1 MKKLT
6 IILSVVFSVLMIASC
21 LVLPLSASSA
31 YQTYTYSIDGYAL
44 YSPDAYTAD
53 KVVDSTYMGL
63 DVPIDNPGDMICD
76 DMGNVYI
83 ADTANNRI
91 VVLDRYYKLK
101 FTITTF
107 RNGQGVMDSLSA
119 PQGVFVS
126 ERYIW
131 VCDTGANRIVVFDR
145 KGNFNR
151 VIEEPESPL
160 FDDNSVY
167 KPVAIAVDKYEKL
180 YVVSSTTYQGI
191 IVMTSSGEFTGFIGA
206 QAVTISAWEII
217 WRRFQ
222 TEEQRENSES
232 YVATEYNNIA
242 LNGDFIYVTTST
254 IDEGSVAGTI
264 TGKDK
269 TGKYAPVKLLNQAG
283 DEIMRRNGFYPP
295 SGEIDI
301 FGARST
307 DASKGVPTGVST
319 LIDVASGPEQTWSI
333 IDEKR
338 SKIYTY
344 DFDGNLLFAF
354 GDKEGNMLGN
364 ISSIE
369 AICYQDDTML
379 ILDKDKD
386 TITVFE
392 RTEYGDVLLDAIAAE
407 NRQDYNEAIN
417 LWTDVLK
424 RNSNFDAAYIGIG
437 QAMYRRGDFEESL
450 EYFEAAYDTDNW
462 SNSYKDIRKE
472 FMSKYFLFLVLGIV
486 ALIVVIVLVAKYIGK
501 VNKRIK
507 KADQRRSFW
516 EELLYAFYVML
527 HPFDGFWDLKHER
540 RGSLRGAVTINLI
553 VILTFFYQSIGQGYL
568 MNPYGSY
575 STIWAQAISV
585 LVPLL
590 LFVTANWCLTTL
602 FEGEGSFKD
611 IYIACSYSMMPIP
624 LLVIPA
630 TIYSNFAIQTEVE
643 LIALVTTISFLW
655 MGLLIFFG
663 TQVTHDYSIVKNLVT
678 ILGTVLGMVFIMF
691 IAILFTTL
699 VGKLVSLGTNIV
711 TELQYRM

>member
-1 MKKLT
+1 VKKITT
-6 IILSVVFSVLMIASC
+6 IICVVFSVMMIASC
-21 LVLPLSASSA
+21 LVLPASASSA

-44 YSPDAYTAD
+44 YSPDAYTAE
-53 KVVDSTYMGL
+53 KVVDSAYMGL
-63 DVPIDNPGDMICD
+63 DVPIDNPGDLICD
-76 DMGNVYI
+76 DQQNVYI

-101 FTITTF
+101 FTISTF

-119 PQGVFVS
+119 PQGLFVS
-126 ERYIW
+126 EKYIW

-145 KGNFNR
+145 KGNFDR

-206 QAVTISAWEII
+206 QAVTISAWDII

-222 TEEQRENSES
+222 TEEQRENSET

-254 IDEGSVAGTI
+254 IDEGSVMNTI
-264 TGKDK
+264 RAKDK

-364 ISSIE
+364 VSSIE
-369 AICYQDDTML
+369 AICYQGDTML

-437 QAMYRRGDFEESL
+437 QAMYRNGEFEESL
-450 EYFEAAYDTDNW
+450 EYFEAAYDTLNW
-462 SNSYKDIRKE
+462 STSYKDIRKE
-472 FMSKYFLFLVLGIV
+472 FMADYFLFLLIGIL
-486 ALIVVIVLVAKYIGK
+486 AAIIVLVLVSKYITK

-507 KADQRRSFW
+507 KADQRRTYW
-516 EELLYAFYVML
+516 EELMYAFYIML

-540 RGSLRGAVTINLI
+540 RGSLRGALTINLI

-568 MNPYGSY
+568 LNPYNTY
-575 STIWAQAISV
+575 STIWGQAISV
-585 LVPLL
+585 LVPLF
-590 LFVTANWCLTTL
+590 LFITANWCLTTL

-630 TIYSNFAIQTEVE
+630 TIYSNFAIATEVE
-643 LIALVTTISFLW
+643 LITLVTTLAFLW
-655 MGLLIFFG
+655 MGVLIFFG
-663 TQVTHDYSIVKNLVT
+663 TQVTHDYSIVKNTIT

-691 IAILFTTL
+691 IAILFSTL

>member
-1 MKKLT
+1 MKKITT
-6 IILSVVFSVLMIASC
+6 ILCVVFSVIMIASC
-21 LVLPLSASSA
+21 MVLPASASSA

-44 YSPDAYTAD
+44 YSPDAYTAE
-53 KVVDSTYMGL
+53 KNVDAAYMGL
-63 DVPIDNPGDMICD
+63 DLNLDNPGDMICD
-76 DMGNVYI
+76 DQQNVYI

-101 FTITTF
+101 FIINTF
-107 RNGQGVMDSLSA
+107 RNGQGVMDSLTL

-126 ERYIW
+126 DNYIW
-131 VCDTGANRIVVFDR
+131 VCDTGANRIVVFNRD
-145 KGNFNR
+145 GSFSR

-167 KPVAIAVDKYEKL
+167 KPVAIAVDKYERL

-191 IVMTSSGEFTGFIGA
+191 IVMTSDGAFTGFIGA
-206 QAVTISAWEII
+206 QAVTISAWEIL

-222 TEEQRENSES
+222 TDEQRENSEQ

-254 IDEGSVAGTI
+254 IDEGSVAASI
-264 TGKDK
+264 KGKDK

-283 DEIMRRNGFYPP
+283 TEIMRRNGFYPP
-295 SGEIDI
+295 SGEIDYST
-301 FGARST
+301 RST
-307 DASKGVPTGVST
+307 DASKNIPTGVSR
-319 LIDVASGPEQTWSI
+319 LIDVASGPEQTWSV

-338 SKIYTY
+338 SRIYTY

-354 GDKEGNMLGN
+354 GDQGANLLGN

-369 AICYQDDTML
+369 AICYQGDTML
-379 ILDKDKD
+379 ILDKDKKS
-386 TITVFE
+386 ITVFE

-407 NRQDYNEAIN
+407 NRQDYSTAIN

-437 QAMYRRGDFEESL
+437 QAMYRNGEFEESL
-450 EYFEAAYDTDNW
+450 EYFEAAYDTLNW
-462 SNSYKDIRKE
+462 STSYKDIRKE
-472 FMSKYFLFLVLGIV
+472 FMSDYFLFLLIGILVLII
-486 ALIVVIVLVAKYIGK
+486 ALLLVAKYINK

-507 KADQRRSFW
+507 KADQRRTYW
-516 EELLYAFYVML
+516 EELLYSFYVML

-540 RGSLRGAVTINLI
+540 RGSLRGAMTINLI
-553 VILTFFYQSIGQGYL
+553 VILTFFYQAIGQGYL
-568 MNPYGSY
+568 MNPYNTY
-575 STIWAQAISV
+575 STIWTQAISV
-585 LVPLL
+585 LVPLF

-630 TIYSNFAIQTEVE
+630 TIYSNFAISTEIE
-643 LIALVTTISFLW
+643 ILTLVTTIAFLW
-655 MGLLIFFG
+655 MGVLIFFG
-663 TQVTHDYSIVKNLVT
+663 TQVTHDYSIFKNFVT
-678 ILGTVLGMVFIMF
+678 ILGTVLGMVFIIF
-691 IAILFTTL
+691 IAILFSTL
-699 VGKLVSLGTNIV
+699 VGKLISLGTNIV

>member
-1 MKKLT
+1 MKKFT
-6 IILSVVFSVLMIASC
+6 SILCVVFTVIMIASC
-21 LVLPLSASSA
+21 AVLPASASSA

-44 YSPDAYTAD
+44 YSPDAYTAEQTID
-53 KVVDSTYMGL
+53 AAYMGL
-63 DVPIDNPGDMICD
+63 DLNLDNPGDMICD
-76 DMGNVYI
+76 DQQNVYI

-101 FTITTF
+101 FVISTF
-107 RNGQGVMDSLSA
+107 RNGQGVMDSLSG

-126 ERYIW
+126 SKYIW
-131 VCDTGANRIVVFDR
+131 VCDTNANRIVVFNRD
-145 KGNFNR
+145 GSFNR

-167 KPVAIAVDKYEKL
+167 KPVAIAVDKYERL

-191 IVMTSSGEFTGFIGA
+191 IVMTSDGAFTGFIGA

-222 TEEQRENSES
+222 TDEQRENSES

-254 IDEGSVAGTI
+254 IDEGSVAASI
-264 TGKDK
+264 RGKDK

-283 DEIMRRNGFYPP
+283 TEIMRRNGFYPP
-295 SGEIDI
+295 SGEIDYSTK
-301 FGARST
+301 ST
-307 DASKGVPTGVST
+307 DASKNIPTGVSR

-338 SKIYTY
+338 SRIYTY

-354 GDKEGNMLGN
+354 GDQGANLLGN

-369 AICYQDDTML
+369 AICYQGDTML
-379 ILDKDKD
+379 ILDKDKKS
-386 TITVFE
+386 ITVFE
-392 RTEYGDVLLDAIAAE
+392 RTEYGDVLLEAIAAE
-407 NRQDYNEAIN
+407 NRQDYSTAIN

-437 QAMYRRGDFEESL
+437 QAMYRNGEFEESL
-450 EYFEAAYDTDNW
+450 EYFEAAYDTINW
-462 SNSYKDIRKE
+462 STSYKDIRKE
-472 FMSKYFLFLVLGIV
+472 FMSDYFLFLLIGIL
-486 ALIVVIVLVAKYIGK
+486 ALIIGLVLIAKYITK

-507 KADQRRSFW
+507 KADQRRTYW
-516 EELLYAFYVML
+516 EELLYSFYVML

-575 STIWAQAISV
+575 FTIWSQAISV
-585 LVPLL
+585 LVPLF

-630 TIYSNFAIQTEVE
+630 TIYSNFAIATEIE
-643 LIALVTTISFLW
+643 LLTLLTTIAFLW
-655 MGLLIFFG
+655 MGVLIFFG
-663 TQVTHDYSIVKNLVT
+663 TQVTHDYSIFKNLIT
-678 ILGTVLGMVFIMF
+678 ILGTVIGMVFIIF
-691 IAILFTTL
+691 IAILFSTL
-699 VGKLVSLGTNIV
+699 VGKLISLGTNIV

>member
-1 MKKLT
+1 MKKFTT
-6 IILSVVFSVLMIASC
+6 IICVVFTLIMIASC
-21 LVLPLSASSA
+21 AVLPASASSA

-44 YSPDAYTAD
+44 YSPDAYTAEQTID
-53 KVVDSTYMGL
+53 AAYMGL
-63 DVPIDNPGDMICD
+63 DLNLDNPGDMICD
-76 DMGNVYI
+76 DQQNVYI

-101 FTITTF
+101 FIISTF
-107 RNGQGVMDSLSA
+107 RNGQGVMDSLSG

-126 ERYIW
+126 SKYIW
-131 VCDTGANRIVVFDR
+131 VCDTNANRIVVFNRD
-145 KGNFNR
+145 GSFNR

-167 KPVAIAVDKYEKL
+167 KPVAIAVDKYERL

-191 IVMTSSGEFTGFIGA
+191 IVMTSDGAFTGFIGA

-222 TEEQRENSES
+222 TDEQRENSES

-254 IDEGSVAGTI
+254 IDEGSVAASI
-264 TGKDK
+264 RGKSKD
-269 TGKYAPVKLLNQAG
+269 GKYAPVKLLNQAG
-283 DEIMRRNGFYPP
+283 TEIMRRNGFYPP
-295 SGEIDI
+295 SGEIDYSTK
-301 FGARST
+301 ST
-307 DASKGVPTGVST
+307 DASKNVPTGVSR

-338 SKIYTY
+338 SRIYTY

-354 GDKEGNMLGN
+354 GDQGANLLGN

-369 AICYQDDTML
+369 AICYQGDTML
-379 ILDKDKD
+379 ILDKDKKS
-386 TITVFE
+386 ITVFE

-407 NRQDYNEAIN
+407 NRQDYTTAIN

-437 QAMYRRGDFEESL
+437 QAMYRNGEFEESL
-450 EYFEAAYDTDNW
+450 EYFEAAYDTLNW
-462 SNSYKDIRKE
+462 STSYKDIRKE
-472 FMSKYFLFLVLGIV
+472 FMSDYFLFLLIGIL
-486 ALIVVIVLVAKYIGK
+486 ALIVVLVLVSKYITK

-507 KADQRRSFW
+507 KADQRRTYW
-516 EELLYAFYVML
+516 EELLYSFYVML

-540 RGSLRGAVTINLI
+540 RGSLRGAMTINLI
-553 VILTFFYQSIGQGYL
+553 VVLTFFYQSIGQGYL
-568 MNPYGSY
+568 MNPYNTY
-575 STIWAQAISV
+575 STIWSQAISV
-585 LVPLL
+585 LVPLF

-630 TIYSNFAIQTEVE
+630 TIYSNFAISTEIE
-643 LIALVTTISFLW
+643 LLTLLTTIAFLW
-655 MGLLIFFG
+655 MGVLIFFG
-663 TQVTHDYSIVKNLVT
+663 TQVTHDYSIFKNLVT
-678 ILGTVLGMVFIMF
+678 ILGTILGMVFIIF
-691 IAILFTTL
+691 IAILFSTL
-699 VGKLVSLGTNIV
+699 VAKLVSLGTNIV

>member
-1 MKKLT
+1 MKKITT
-6 IILSVVFSVLMIASC
+6 ILCVVFSVIMIASC
-21 LVLPLSASSA
+21 MVLPASASSA

-44 YSPDAYTAD
+44 YSPDAYTAE
-53 KVVDSTYMGL
+53 KNVDAAYMGL
-63 DVPIDNPGDMICD
+63 DLNLDNPGDMICD
-76 DMGNVYI
+76 DQQNVYI

-101 FTITTF
+101 FIINTF
-107 RNGQGVMDSLSA
+107 RNGQGVMDSLTL

-126 ERYIW
+126 DNYIW
-131 VCDTGANRIVVFDR
+131 VCDTGANRIVVFNRD
-145 KGNFNR
+145 GSFSR

-167 KPVAIAVDKYEKL
+167 KPVAIAVDKYERL

-191 IVMTSSGEFTGFIGA
+191 IVMTSDGAFTGFIGA
-206 QAVTISAWEII
+206 QAVTISAWEIL

-222 TEEQRENSES
+222 TDEQRENSEQ

-254 IDEGSVAGTI
+254 IDEGSVAASI
-264 TGKDK
+264 RGKDK

-283 DEIMRRNGFYPP
+283 TEIMRRNGFYPP
-295 SGEIDI
+295 SGEIDYST
-301 FGARST
+301 RST
-307 DASKGVPTGVST
+307 DASKNIPTGVSR
-319 LIDVASGPEQTWSI
+319 LIDVASGPEQTWSV

-338 SKIYTY
+338 SRIYTY

-354 GDKEGNMLGN
+354 GDQGANLLGN

-369 AICYQDDTML
+369 AICYQGNTML
-379 ILDKDKD
+379 ILDKDKKS
-386 TITVFE
+386 ITVFE

-407 NRQDYNEAIN
+407 NRQDYTTAIN

-437 QAMYRRGDFEESL
+437 QAMYRNGEFEESL
-450 EYFEAAYDTDNW
+450 EYFEAAYDTLNW
-462 SNSYKDIRKE
+462 STSYKDIRKE
-472 FMSKYFLFLVLGIV
+472 FMSDYFLFLLVGILVLII
-486 ALIVVIVLVAKYIGK
+486 ALLLVAKYINK

-507 KADQRRSFW
+507 KADQRRTYW
-516 EELLYAFYVML
+516 EELLYSFYVML

-540 RGSLRGAVTINLI
+540 RGSLRGAMTINLI
-553 VILTFFYQSIGQGYL
+553 VVLTFFYQSIGQGYL
-568 MNPYGSY
+568 MNPYNTY
-575 STIWAQAISV
+575 STIWTQAISV
-585 LVPLL
+585 LVPLF

-630 TIYSNFAIQTEVE
+630 TIYSNFAISTEIE
-643 LIALVTTISFLW
+643 LLTLVTTIAFLW
-655 MGLLIFFG
+655 MGVLIFFG
-663 TQVTHDYSIVKNLVT
+663 TQVTHDYSIFKNFVT
-678 ILGTVLGMVFIMF
+678 ILGTVLGMVFIIF
-691 IAILFTTL
+691 IAILFSTL
-699 VGKLVSLGTNIV
+699 VGKLISLGTNIV

>member
-1 MKKLT
+1 MKKFTT
-6 IILSVVFSVLMIASC
+6 IICVVFTLIMIASC
-21 LVLPLSASSA
+21 AVLPASASSA

-44 YSPDAYTAD
+44 YSPDAYTAEQTID
-53 KVVDSTYMGL
+53 AAYMGL
-63 DVPIDNPGDMICD
+63 DLNLDNPGDMICD
-76 DMGNVYI
+76 DQQNVYI

-101 FTITTF
+101 FIISTF
-107 RNGQGVMDSLSA
+107 RNGQGVMDSLSG

-126 ERYIW
+126 SKYIW
-131 VCDTGANRIVVFDR
+131 VCDTNANRIVVFNRD
-145 KGNFNR
+145 GSFNR

-167 KPVAIAVDKYEKL
+167 KPVAIAVDKYERL

-191 IVMTSSGEFTGFIGA
+191 IVMTSDGAFTGFIGA

-222 TEEQRENSES
+222 TDEQRENSES

-254 IDEGSVAGTI
+254 IDEGSVAGSI
-264 TGKDK
+264 RGKSKD
-269 TGKYAPVKLLNQAG
+269 GKYAPVKLLNQAG
-283 DEIMRRNGFYPP
+283 TEIMRRNGFYPP
-295 SGEIDI
+295 SGEIDYSTK
-301 FGARST
+301 ST
-307 DASKGVPTGVST
+307 DASKNVPTGVSR

-338 SKIYTY
+338 SRIYTY

-354 GDKEGNMLGN
+354 GDQGANLLGN

-369 AICYQDDTML
+369 AICYQGDTML
-379 ILDKDKD
+379 ILDKDKKS
-386 TITVFE
+386 ITVFE

-407 NRQDYNEAIN
+407 NRQDYTTAIN

-437 QAMYRRGDFEESL
+437 QAMYRNGEFEESL
-450 EYFEAAYDTDNW
+450 EYFEAAYDTLNW
-462 SNSYKDIRKE
+462 STSYKDIRKE
-472 FMSKYFLFLVLGIV
+472 FMSDYFLFLLIGIL
-486 ALIVVIVLVAKYIGK
+486 ALIVVLVLVSKYITK

-507 KADQRRSFW
+507 KADQRRTYW
-516 EELLYAFYVML
+516 EELLYSFYVML

-553 VILTFFYQSIGQGYL
+553 VVLTFFYQSIGQGYL
-568 MNPYGSY
+568 MNPYGGY
-575 STIWAQAISV
+575 STIWSQAISV
-585 LVPLL
+585 LVPLF

-630 TIYSNFAIQTEVE
+630 TIYSNFAISTEIE
-643 LIALVTTISFLW
+643 LLTLLTTIAFLW
-655 MGLLIFFG
+655 MGVLIFFG
-663 TQVTHDYSIVKNLVT
+663 TQVTHDYSIFKNLVT
-678 ILGTVLGMVFIMF
+678 ILGTILGMVFIIF
-691 IAILFTTL
+691 IAILFSTL
-699 VGKLVSLGTNIV
+699 VAKLVSLGTNIV

>member
-1 MKKLT
+1 MKKFTT
-6 IILSVVFSVLMIASC
+6 IICVVFTLIMIASC
-21 LVLPLSASSA
+21 AVLPASASSA

-44 YSPDAYTAD
+44 YSPDAYTAEQTID
-53 KVVDSTYMGL
+53 AAYMGL
-63 DVPIDNPGDMICD
+63 DLNLDNPGDMICD
-76 DMGNVYI
+76 DQQNVYI

-101 FTITTF
+101 FIISTF
-107 RNGQGVMDSLSA
+107 RNGQGVMDSLSG

-126 ERYIW
+126 SKYIW
-131 VCDTGANRIVVFDR
+131 VCDTNANRIVVFNRD
-145 KGNFNR
+145 GSFNR

-167 KPVAIAVDKYEKL
+167 KPVAIAVDKYERL

-191 IVMTSSGEFTGFIGA
+191 IVMTSDGAFTGFIGA

-222 TEEQRENSES
+222 TDEQRENSES

-254 IDEGSVAGTI
+254 IDEGSVAASI
-264 TGKDK
+264 RGKSKD
-269 TGKYAPVKLLNQAG
+269 GKYAPVKLLNQAG
-283 DEIMRRNGFYPP
+283 TEIMRRNGFYPP
-295 SGEIDI
+295 SGEVDYST
-301 FGARST
+301 RST
-307 DASKGVPTGVST
+307 DASKNIPTGVSR

-338 SKIYTY
+338 SRIYTY

-354 GDKEGNMLGN
+354 GDQGANLLGN

-369 AICYQDDTML
+369 AICYQGDTML
-379 ILDKDKD
+379 ILDKDKKS
-386 TITVFE
+386 ITVFE

-407 NRQDYNEAIN
+407 NRQDYTTAIN

-437 QAMYRRGDFEESL
+437 QAMYRNGEFEESL
-450 EYFEAAYDTDNW
+450 EYFEAAYDTLNW
-462 SNSYKDIRKE
+462 STSYKDIRKE
-472 FMSKYFLFLVLGIV
+472 FMSDYFLFLLIGIL
-486 ALIVVIVLVAKYIGK
+486 ALIVVLVLVSKYITK

-507 KADQRRSFW
+507 KADQRRTYW
-516 EELLYAFYVML
+516 EELLYSFYVML

-553 VILTFFYQSIGQGYL
+553 VVLTFFYQSIGQGYL
-568 MNPYGSY
+568 MNPYGGY
-575 STIWAQAISV
+575 STIWSQAISV
-585 LVPLL
+585 LVPLF

-630 TIYSNFAIQTEVE
+630 TIYSNFAISTEIE
-643 LIALVTTISFLW
+643 LLTLLTTIAFLW
-655 MGLLIFFG
+655 MGVLIFFG
-663 TQVTHDYSIVKNLVT
+663 TQVTHDYSIFKNLVT
-678 ILGTVLGMVFIMF
+678 ILGTILGMVFIIF
-691 IAILFTTL
+691 IAILFSTL
-699 VGKLVSLGTNIV
+699 VAKLVSLGTNIV

>member
-1 MKKLT
+1 MKKFTT
-6 IILSVVFSVLMIASC
+6 IICVVFTLIMIASC
-21 LVLPLSASSA
+21 AVLPASASSA

-44 YSPDAYTAD
+44 YSPDAYTAEQTID
-53 KVVDSTYMGL
+53 AAYMGL
-63 DVPIDNPGDMICD
+63 DLNLDNPGDMICD
-76 DMGNVYI
+76 DQQNVYI

-101 FTITTF
+101 FIISTF
-107 RNGQGVMDSLSA
+107 RNGQGVMDSLSG

-126 ERYIW
+126 SKYIW
-131 VCDTGANRIVVFDR
+131 VCDTNANRIVVFNRD
-145 KGNFNR
+145 GSFNR

-167 KPVAIAVDKYEKL
+167 KPVAIAVDKYERL

-191 IVMTSSGEFTGFIGA
+191 IVMTSDGAFTGFIGA

-222 TEEQRENSES
+222 TDEQRENSES

-254 IDEGSVAGTI
+254 IDEGSVAASI
-264 TGKDK
+264 RGKSKD
-269 TGKYAPVKLLNQAG
+269 GKYAPVKLLNQAG
-283 DEIMRRNGFYPP
+283 TEIMRRNGFYPP
-295 SGEIDI
+295 SGEIDYSTK
-301 FGARST
+301 ST
-307 DASKGVPTGVST
+307 DASKNVPTGVSR

-338 SKIYTY
+338 SRIYTY

-354 GDKEGNMLGN
+354 GDQGANLLGN

-369 AICYQDDTML
+369 AICYQGDTML
-379 ILDKDKD
+379 ILDKDKKS
-386 TITVFE
+386 ITVFE

-407 NRQDYNEAIN
+407 NRQDYTTAIN

-437 QAMYRRGDFEESL
+437 QAMYRNGEFEESL
-450 EYFEAAYDTDNW
+450 EYFEAAYDTLNW
-462 SNSYKDIRKE
+462 STSYKDIRKE
-472 FMSKYFLFLVLGIV
+472 FMSDYFLFLLIGIL
-486 ALIVVIVLVAKYIGK
+486 ALIVVLVLISKYITK

-507 KADQRRSFW
+507 KADQRRTYW
-516 EELLYAFYVML
+516 EELLYSFYVML

-553 VILTFFYQSIGQGYL
+553 VVLTFFYQSIGQGYL
-568 MNPYGSY
+568 MNPYNTY

-585 LVPLL
+585 LVPLF

-630 TIYSNFAIQTEVE
+630 TIYSNFAISTEIE
-643 LIALVTTISFLW
+643 LLTLLTTIAFLW
-655 MGLLIFFG
+655 MGVLIFFG
-663 TQVTHDYSIVKNLVT
+663 TQVTHDYSIFKNLVT
-678 ILGTVLGMVFIMF
+678 ILGTILGMVFIIF
-691 IAILFTTL
+691 IAILFSTL
-699 VGKLVSLGTNIV
+699 VAKLVSLGTNIV

>member
-1 MKKLT
+1 MKKFTT
-6 IILSVVFSVLMIASC
+6 IICVVFTLIMIASC
-21 LVLPLSASSA
+21 AVLPASASSA

-44 YSPDAYTAD
+44 YSPDAYTAEQTID
-53 KVVDSTYMGL
+53 AAYMGL
-63 DVPIDNPGDMICD
+63 DLNLDNPGDMICD
-76 DMGNVYI
+76 DQQNVYI

-101 FTITTF
+101 FIISTF
-107 RNGQGVMDSLSA
+107 RNGQGVMDSLSG

-126 ERYIW
+126 SKYIW
-131 VCDTGANRIVVFDR
+131 VCDTNANRIVVFNRD
-145 KGNFNR
+145 GSFNR

-167 KPVAIAVDKYEKL
+167 KPVAIAVDKYERL

-191 IVMTSSGEFTGFIGA
+191 IVMTSDGAFTGFIGA

-222 TEEQRENSES
+222 TDEQRENSES

-254 IDEGSVAGTI
+254 IDEGSVAASI
-264 TGKDK
+264 RGKSKD
-269 TGKYAPVKLLNQAG
+269 GKYAPVKLLNQAG
-283 DEIMRRNGFYPP
+283 TEIMRRNGFYPP
-295 SGEIDI
+295 SGEIDYSTK
-301 FGARST
+301 ST
-307 DASKGVPTGVST
+307 DASKNVPTGVSR

-338 SKIYTY
+338 SRIYTY

-354 GDKEGNMLGN
+354 GDQGANLLGN

-369 AICYQDDTML
+369 AICYQGDTML
-379 ILDKDKD
+379 ILDKDKKS
-386 TITVFE
+386 ITVFE

-407 NRQDYNEAIN
+407 NRQDYTTAIN

-437 QAMYRRGDFEESL
+437 QAMYRNGEFEESL
-450 EYFEAAYDTDNW
+450 EYFEAAYDTLNW
-462 SNSYKDIRKE
+462 STSYKDIRKE
-472 FMSKYFLFLVLGIV
+472 FMSDYFLFLLIGIL
-486 ALIVVIVLVAKYIGK
+486 ALIVVLVLVSKYITK

-507 KADQRRSFW
+507 KADQRRTYW
-516 EELLYAFYVML
+516 EELLYSFYVML

-540 RGSLRGAVTINLI
+540 RGSLRGAMTINLI
-553 VILTFFYQSIGQGYL
+553 VVLTFFYQSIGQGYL
-568 MNPYGSY
+568 MNPYGGY

-585 LVPLL
+585 LVPLF

-630 TIYSNFAIQTEVE
+630 TIYSNFAISTEIE
-643 LIALVTTISFLW
+643 LLTLLTTIAFLW
-655 MGLLIFFG
+655 MGVLIFFG
-663 TQVTHDYSIVKNLVT
+663 TQVTHDYSIFKNLVT
-678 ILGTVLGMVFIMF
+678 ILGTILGMVFIIF
-691 IAILFTTL
+691 IAILFSTL
-699 VGKLVSLGTNIV
+699 VAKLVSLGTNIV

>member
-1 MKKLT
+1 MKKITT
-6 IILSVVFSVLMIASC
+6 IICVVFCVMMIASC
-21 LVLPLSASSA
+21 AVLPISASSA

-53 KVVDSTYMGL
+53 KNVDSTYMGL
-63 DVPIDNPGDMICD
+63 DVPLVNPSDLICD
-76 DMGNVYI
+76 DQLNVYI
-83 ADTANNRI
+83 ADTENNRI

-101 FTITTF
+101 FIISTF
-107 RNGQGVMDSLSA
+107 RNGQGVMDGLSK
-119 PQGVFVS
+119 PRGVFVS
-126 ERYIW
+126 ENYIW
-131 VCDTGANRIVVFDR
+131 VCDTEASRIVVFNRD
-145 KGNFNR
+145 GSFSR

-167 KPVAIAVDKYEKL
+167 RPVAIAVDKYERL

-191 IVMTSSGEFTGFIGA
+191 IVMTGDGTFTGFIGA
-206 QAVTISAWEII
+206 QAVTISPWEII

-222 TEEQRENSES
+222 TDEQRENSEQ

-254 IDEGSVAGTI
+254 IDEGSVAASI
-264 TGKDK
+264 TAKAKD
-269 TGKYAPVKLLNQAG
+269 GKYAPVKLLNQAG
-283 DEIMRRNGFYPP
+283 TEIMRRNGFYPP
-295 SGEIDI
+295 SGEIEY
-301 FGARST
+301 STKTT
-307 DASKGVPTGVST
+307 DANKGIPTGVST

-338 SKIYTY
+338 SRIYTY

-354 GDKEGNMLGN
+354 GDQGANLLGN
-364 ISSIE
+364 ISNIQ

-379 ILDKDKD
+379 ILDKDKN

-392 RTEYGDVLLDAIAAE
+392 RTEYGDVLMDAIAAE
-407 NRQDYNEAIN
+407 NRQDYNMAIN

-437 QAMYRRGDFEESL
+437 QAMYRNGDFEESL

-472 FMSKYFLFLVLGIV
+472 FMSQYFLFLIIGIV
-486 ALIVVIVLVAKYIGK
+486 ALIVILLLVSKYINK

-507 KADQRRSFW
+507 KADQRRTYW

-553 VILTFFYQSIGQGYL
+553 IILTFFYQSIGQGYL
-568 MNPYGSY
+568 MNPYGGY
-575 STIWAQAISV
+575 FTIWSQAISV
-585 LVPLL
+585 LVPLF

-630 TIYSNFAIQTEVE
+630 TIYSNFAIATEIE
-643 LIALVTTISFLW
+643 LLTLLTTIAFLW
-655 MGLLIFFG
+655 MGVLIFFG
-663 TQVTHDYSIVKNLVT
+663 TQVTHDYSIFKNLVT
-678 ILGTVLGMVFIMF
+678 ILGTVLGMVFIIF
-691 IAILFTTL
+691 IAILFSTL
-699 VGKLVSLGTNIV
+699 VGKLISLGTNIV

>member
-1 MKKLT
+1 MKKFTT
-6 IILSVVFSVLMIASC
+6 IICVVFTLIMIASC
-21 LVLPLSASSA
+21 AVLPASASSA

-44 YSPDAYTAD
+44 YSPDAYTAEQTID
-53 KVVDSTYMGL
+53 AAYMGL
-63 DVPIDNPGDMICD
+63 DLNLDNPGDMICD
-76 DMGNVYI
+76 DQQNVYI

-101 FTITTF
+101 FIISTF
-107 RNGQGVMDSLSA
+107 RNGQGVMDSLSG

-126 ERYIW
+126 SKYIW
-131 VCDTGANRIVVFDR
+131 VCDTNANRIVVFNRD
-145 KGNFNR
+145 GSFNR

-167 KPVAIAVDKYEKL
+167 KPVAIAVDKYERL

-191 IVMTSSGEFTGFIGA
+191 IVMTSDGAFTGFIGA

-222 TEEQRENSES
+222 TDEQRENSES

-254 IDEGSVAGTI
+254 IDEGSVAASI
-264 TGKDK
+264 RGKSKD
-269 TGKYAPVKLLNQAG
+269 GKYAPVKLLNQAG
-283 DEIMRRNGFYPP
+283 TEIMRRNGFYPP
-295 SGEIDI
+295 SGEIDYSTK
-301 FGARST
+301 ST
-307 DASKGVPTGVST
+307 DASKNIPTGVSR

-338 SKIYTY
+338 SRIYTY

-354 GDKEGNMLGN
+354 GDQGANLLGN

-369 AICYQDDTML
+369 AICYQGDTML
-379 ILDKDKD
+379 ILDKDKKS
-386 TITVFE
+386 ITVFE

-407 NRQDYNEAIN
+407 NRQDYTTAIN

-437 QAMYRRGDFEESL
+437 QAMYRNGEFEESL
-450 EYFEAAYDTDNW
+450 EYFEAAYDTLNW
-462 SNSYKDIRKE
+462 STSYKDIRKE
-472 FMSKYFLFLVLGIV
+472 FMSDYFLFLLIGIL
-486 ALIVVIVLVAKYIGK
+486 ALIVVLVLVSKYITK

-507 KADQRRSFW
+507 KADQRRTYW
-516 EELLYAFYVML
+516 EELLYSFYVML

-553 VILTFFYQSIGQGYL
+553 VVLTFFYQSIGAGYL
-568 MNPYGSY
+568 MNPYGGY
-575 STIWAQAISV
+575 STIWSQAISV
-585 LVPLL
+585 LVPLF

-630 TIYSNFAIQTEVE
+630 TIYSNFAISTEIE
-643 LIALVTTISFLW
+643 LLTLLTTIAFLW
-655 MGLLIFFG
+655 MGVLIFFG
-663 TQVTHDYSIVKNLVT
+663 TQVTHDYSIFKNLVT
-678 ILGTVLGMVFIMF
+678 ILGTILGMVFIIF
-691 IAILFTTL
+691 IAILFSTL
-699 VGKLVSLGTNIV
+699 VAKLVSLGTNIV

>member
-1 MKKLT
+1 MKKFTT
-6 IILSVVFSVLMIASC
+6 IICVVFTLIMIASC
-21 LVLPLSASSA
+21 AVLPASASSA

-44 YSPDAYTAD
+44 YSPDAYTAEQTID
-53 KVVDSTYMGL
+53 AAYMGL
-63 DVPIDNPGDMICD
+63 DLNLDNPGDMICD
-76 DMGNVYI
+76 DQQNVYI

-101 FTITTF
+101 FIISTF
-107 RNGQGVMDSLSA
+107 RNGQGVMDSLSG

-126 ERYIW
+126 SKYIW
-131 VCDTGANRIVVFDR
+131 VCDTNANRIVVFNRD
-145 KGNFNR
+145 GSFNR

-167 KPVAIAVDKYEKL
+167 KPVAIAVDKYERL

-191 IVMTSSGEFTGFIGA
+191 IVMTSDGAFTGFIGA

-222 TEEQRENSES
+222 TDEQRENSES

-254 IDEGSVAGTI
+254 IDEGSVAASI
-264 TGKDK
+264 RGKSKD
-269 TGKYAPVKLLNQAG
+269 GKYAPVKLLNQAG
-283 DEIMRRNGFYPP
+283 TEIMRRNGFYPP
-295 SGEIDI
+295 SGEIDYSTK
-301 FGARST
+301 ST
-307 DASKGVPTGVST
+307 DASKNVPTGVSR

-338 SKIYTY
+338 SRIYTY

-354 GDKEGNMLGN
+354 GDQGANLLGN

-369 AICYQDDTML
+369 AICYQGDTML
-379 ILDKDKD
+379 ILDKDKKS
-386 TITVFE
+386 ITVFE

-407 NRQDYNEAIN
+407 NRQDYTTAIN

-437 QAMYRRGDFEESL
+437 QAMYRNGEFEESL
-450 EYFEAAYDTDNW
+450 EYFEAAYDTLNW
-462 SNSYKDIRKE
+462 STSYKDIRKE
-472 FMSKYFLFLVLGIV
+472 FMSDYFLFLLIGIL
-486 ALIVVIVLVAKYIGK
+486 ALIVVLVLVSKYITK

-507 KADQRRSFW
+507 KADQRRTYW
-516 EELLYAFYVML
+516 EELLYSFYVML

-553 VILTFFYQSIGQGYL
+553 VVLTFFYQSIGQGYL
-568 MNPYGSY
+568 MNPYGGY

-585 LVPLL
+585 LVPLF

-630 TIYSNFAIQTEVE
+630 TIYSNFAISTEIE
-643 LIALVTTISFLW
+643 LLTLLTTIAFLW
-655 MGLLIFFG
+655 MGVLIFFG
-663 TQVTHDYSIVKNLVT
+663 TQVTHDYSIFKNLVT
-678 ILGTVLGMVFIMF
+678 ILGTILGMVFIIF
-691 IAILFTTL
+691 IAILFSTL
-699 VGKLVSLGTNIV
+699 VAKLVSLGTNIV

>member
-1 MKKLT
+1 MKKFTT
-6 IILSVVFSVLMIASC
+6 IICVVFTLIMIASC
-21 LVLPLSASSA
+21 AVLPASASSA

-44 YSPDAYTAD
+44 YSPDAYTAEQTID
-53 KVVDSTYMGL
+53 AAYMGL
-63 DVPIDNPGDMICD
+63 DLNLDNPGDMICD
-76 DMGNVYI
+76 DQQNVYI

-101 FTITTF
+101 FIISTF
-107 RNGQGVMDSLSA
+107 RNGQGVMDSLSG

-126 ERYIW
+126 SKYIW
-131 VCDTGANRIVVFDR
+131 VCDTNANRIVVFNRD
-145 KGNFNR
+145 GSFNR

-167 KPVAIAVDKYEKL
+167 KPVAIAVDKYERL

-191 IVMTSSGEFTGFIGA
+191 IVMTSDGAFTGFIGA

-222 TEEQRENSES
+222 TDEQRENSES

-254 IDEGSVAGTI
+254 IDEGSVAASI
-264 TGKDK
+264 RGKSKD
-269 TGKYAPVKLLNQAG
+269 GKYAPVKLLNQAG
-283 DEIMRRNGFYPP
+283 TEIMRRNGFYPP
-295 SGEIDI
+295 SGEIDYSTK
-301 FGARST
+301 ST
-307 DASKGVPTGVST
+307 DASKNIPTGVSR

-338 SKIYTY
+338 SRIYTY

-354 GDKEGNMLGN
+354 GDQGANLLGN

-369 AICYQDDTML
+369 AICYQGDTML
-379 ILDKDKD
+379 ILDKDKKS
-386 TITVFE
+386 ITVFE

-407 NRQDYNEAIN
+407 NRQDYTTAIN

-437 QAMYRRGDFEESL
+437 QAMYRNGEFEESL
-450 EYFEAAYDTDNW
+450 EYFEAAYDTLNW
-462 SNSYKDIRKE
+462 STSYKDIRKE
-472 FMSKYFLFLVLGIV
+472 FMSDYFLFLLIGIL
-486 ALIVVIVLVAKYIGK
+486 ALIVVLVLVSKYITK

-507 KADQRRSFW
+507 KADQRRTYW
-516 EELLYAFYVML
+516 EELLYSFYVML

-540 RGSLRGAVTINLI
+540 RGSLRGAMTINLI
-553 VILTFFYQSIGQGYL
+553 VVLTFFYQSIGQGYL
-568 MNPYGSY
+568 MNPYGGY
-575 STIWAQAISV
+575 STIWSQAISV
-585 LVPLL
+585 LVPLF

-630 TIYSNFAIQTEVE
+630 TIYSNFAISTEIE
-643 LIALVTTISFLW
+643 LLTLLTTIAFLW
-655 MGLLIFFG
+655 MGVLIFFG
-663 TQVTHDYSIVKNLVT
+663 TQVTHDYSIFKNLVT
-678 ILGTVLGMVFIMF
+678 ILGTILGMVFIIF
-691 IAILFTTL
+691 IAILFSTL
-699 VGKLVSLGTNIV
+699 VAKLVSLGTNIV

>member
-1 MKKLT
+1 MKKITT
-6 IILSVVFSVLMIASC
+6 ILCVVFSVIMIASC
-21 LVLPLSASSA
+21 MVLPASASSA

-44 YSPDAYTAD
+44 YSPDAYTAE
-53 KVVDSTYMGL
+53 KNVDAAYMGL
-63 DVPIDNPGDMICD
+63 DLNLDNPGDMICD
-76 DMGNVYI
+76 DQQNVYI

-101 FTITTF
+101 FIINTF
-107 RNGQGVMDSLSA
+107 RNGQGVMDSLTL

-126 ERYIW
+126 DNYIW
-131 VCDTGANRIVVFDR
+131 VCDTGANRIVVFNRD
-145 KGNFNR
+145 GSFSR

-167 KPVAIAVDKYEKL
+167 KPVAIAVDKYERL

-191 IVMTSSGEFTGFIGA
+191 IVMTSDGAFTGFIGA
-206 QAVTISAWEII
+206 QAVTISAWEIL

-222 TEEQRENSES
+222 TDEQRENSEQ

-254 IDEGSVAGTI
+254 IDEGSVAASI
-264 TGKDK
+264 RGKDK

-283 DEIMRRNGFYPP
+283 TEIMRRNGFYPP
-295 SGEIDI
+295 SGEIDYST
-301 FGARST
+301 RST
-307 DASKGVPTGVST
+307 DASKNIPTGVSR
-319 LIDVASGPEQTWSI
+319 LIDVASGPEQTWSV

-338 SKIYTY
+338 SRIYTY

-354 GDKEGNMLGN
+354 GDQGANLLGN

-369 AICYQDDTML
+369 AICYQGNTML
-379 ILDKDKD
+379 ILDKDKKS
-386 TITVFE
+386 ITVFE

-407 NRQDYNEAIN
+407 NRQDYTTAIN

-437 QAMYRRGDFEESL
+437 QAMYRNGEFEESL
-450 EYFEAAYDTDNW
+450 EYFEAAYDTINW

-472 FMSKYFLFLVLGIV
+472 FMADYFLFLLLGIV
-486 ALIVVIVLVAKYIGK
+486 ALLVVILLVAKYIGK

-507 KADQRRSFW
+507 KADQRRTYW

-540 RGSLRGAVTINLI
+540 RGSLRGAITINLI

-568 MNPYGSY
+568 MNPYDKY
-575 STIWAQAISV
+575 STIWTQAISV

-630 TIYSNFAIQTEVE
+630 TIYSNFAIATEVE
-643 LIALVTTISFLW
+643 LITLVTTISFLW
-655 MGLLIFFG
+655 MGVLIFFG

>member
-1 MKKLT
+1 MKKITT
-6 IILSVVFSVLMIASC
+6 ILCVVFSVIMIASC
-21 LVLPLSASSA
+21 MVLPASASSA

-44 YSPDAYTAD
+44 YSPDAYTAE
-53 KVVDSTYMGL
+53 KNVDAAYMGL
-63 DVPIDNPGDMICD
+63 DLNLDNPGDMICD
-76 DMGNVYI
+76 DQQNVYI

-101 FTITTF
+101 FIINTF
-107 RNGQGVMDSLSA
+107 RNGQGVMDSLTL

-126 ERYIW
+126 DNYIW
-131 VCDTGANRIVVFDR
+131 VCDTGANRIVVFNRD
-145 KGNFNR
+145 GSFSR

-167 KPVAIAVDKYEKL
+167 KPVAIAVDKYERL

-191 IVMTSSGEFTGFIGA
+191 IVMTSDGAFTGFIGA
-206 QAVTISAWEII
+206 QAVTISAWEIL

-222 TEEQRENSES
+222 TDEQRENSEQ

-254 IDEGSVAGTI
+254 IDEGSVAASI

-283 DEIMRRNGFYPP
+283 TEIMRRNGFYPP
-295 SGEIDI
+295 SGEIDYST
-301 FGARST
+301 RST
-307 DASKGVPTGVST
+307 DASKNIPTGVSR
-319 LIDVASGPEQTWSI
+319 LIDVASGPEQTWSV

-338 SKIYTY
+338 SRIYTY

-354 GDKEGNMLGN
+354 GDQGANLLGN

-369 AICYQDDTML
+369 AICYQGDTML
-379 ILDKDKD
+379 ILDKDKKS
-386 TITVFE
+386 ITVFE

-407 NRQDYNEAIN
+407 NRQDYTTAIN

-437 QAMYRRGDFEESL
+437 QAMYRNGEFEESL
-450 EYFEAAYDTDNW
+450 EYFEAAYDTLNW
-462 SNSYKDIRKE
+462 STSYKDIRKE
-472 FMSKYFLFLVLGIV
+472 FMSDYFLFLLIGILVLII
-486 ALIVVIVLVAKYIGK
+486 ALLLVAKYINK

-507 KADQRRSFW
+507 KADQRRTYW
-516 EELLYAFYVML
+516 EELLYSFYVML

-540 RGSLRGAVTINLI
+540 RGSLRGAMTINLI

-568 MNPYGSY
+568 LNPDGVY

-585 LVPLL
+585 LVPLF

-630 TIYSNFAIQTEVE
+630 TIYSNFAISTEIE
-643 LIALVTTISFLW
+643 LLTLVTTIAFLW
-655 MGLLIFFG
+655 MGVLIFFG
-663 TQVTHDYSIVKNLVT
+663 TQVTHDYSIFKNLIT
-678 ILGTVLGMVFIMF
+678 ILGTVLGMVFIIF
-691 IAILFTTL
+691 IAILFSTL
-699 VGKLVSLGTNIV
+699 VGKLISLGTNIV